1 MRKALNENPRVQLAV
16 LGIGGLLLVFML
28 MTSLGGG
35 SDAEPEPAPDPA
47 ATSSATTPAAT
58 STTPTTP
65 TTPAPSTPAP
75 TEAAPAT
82 PPTTATPP
90 ATGDAGS
97 AEGLLPTEG
106 LPEDVLVAYARNK
119 AIALL
124 VIDPKGISDKSVK
137 QYTKALKSAGNV
149 EVFVVKAG
157 KIATYARITQGVAV
171 SRTPSLVVI
180 RPRGKNE
187 EVPVAS
193 VSEGFRDAK
202 SVKIALQD
210 ALYTDGQVPSYP
222 E

>member
-16 LGIGGLLLVFML
+16 LGIGGLLLAFML
-28 MTSLGGG
+28 MTSLSGGD
-35 SDAEPEPAPDPA
+35 DAEPEPAAEPTGSSSSTAPPA
-47 ATSSATTPAAT
+47 TGATPAESA
-58 STTPTTP
+58 PA
-65 TTPAPSTPAP
+65 APSTPAP
-75 TEAAPAT
+75 VEATPVTPPAT
-82 PPTTATPP
+82 TAPP

-124 VIDPKGISDKSVK
+124 VIDPKGISDKTVK
-137 QYTKALKSAGNV
+137 RYTKALRSEGNV

-157 KIATYARITQGVAV
+157 KIANYARITQGVSV

-180 RPRGKNE
+180 RPRGKTDA
-187 EVPVAS
+187 VPVAT
-193 VSEGFRDAK
+193 VSEGFRDGK
-202 SVKIALQD
+202 SVRIALKD